1 MIDIMI
7 LLVAV
12 SSSVIITEK
21 LIHPDGLLG
30 VVPTLIN
37 RFINFFAFALTKSL
51 VIRINNFIESLIFCA
66 VCVSGWVVI
75 GYSIYLG
82 SFKFGLIH
90 TPIAMYLAYLHTLVR
105 HNFLK

>member
-7 LLVAV
+7 LLITV
-12 SSSVIITEK
+12 SSSVIFTEK
-21 LIHPDGLLG
+21 LIHPDGLLAFM
-30 VVPTLIN
+30 PSLIS

-51 VIRINNFIESLIFCA
+51 VIRIDNFIESLIFCA

-90 TPIAMYLAYLHTLVR
+90 TPLAMYLAYLHTLLR

>member
-1 MIDIMI
+1 MIDIMF
-7 LLVAV
+7 LLIVV
-12 SSSVIITEK
+12 STSVIVTEK
-21 LIHPDGLLG
+21 LISPNGLLAFM
-30 VVPTLIN
+30 PSLIN

-75 GYSIYLG
+75 SYSIYLG

-90 TPIAMYLAYLHTLVR
+90 TPLAMYLAYLHTLLR